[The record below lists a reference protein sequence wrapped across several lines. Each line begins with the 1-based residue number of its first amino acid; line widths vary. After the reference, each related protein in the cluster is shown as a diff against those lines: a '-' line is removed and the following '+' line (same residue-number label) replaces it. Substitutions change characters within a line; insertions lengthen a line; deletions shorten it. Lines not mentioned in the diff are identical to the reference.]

1 MLAQILRDFFLRRCY
16 TDTAMKGAVF
26 LPDLF
31 DYLTWRGD
39 IPLTQ
44 VPLTPVDNLILSNL
58 SYIHFQNL
66 LPSGLQRPVPLKTA
80 AAAFLALP
88 QSQQRARSR
97 CKEDLELL
105 AALSHSPRFAPLE
118 LCFYDDRFIP
128 EEEMQFAAMAILPGD
143 GSAFLSF
150 RGTDSTIV
158 GWKEDFNM
166 SFMDAVP
173 AQLAALDY
181 TRRFAD
187 LFSGPLYL
195 GGHSKGGNLAVFAA
209 ALCPPKVRD
218 RIRAVYNN
226 DGPGFTDRVLTSP
239 GYQELL
245 TRMHTFVPQS
255 SVIGMLLEHEET
267 YTVVKSR
274 HIGIFQHDP
283 FTWEVLGGDFVRMEE
298 VTAGSR
304 ITDRALKSWVA
315 GLSSLQRSRIVDT
328 VFELMSANDIDYT
341 EQLRQPANLL
351 AILRTLKDT
360 DWDTRRLLADA
371 LGKLVRSAADALRDE
386 KDSDEG
392 AALTLK

>member
-1 MLAQILRDFFLRRCY
+1 
-16 TDTAMKGAVF
+16 
-26 LPDLF
+26 
-31 DYLTWRGD
+31 
-39 IPLTQ
+39 
-44 VPLTPVDNLILSNL
+44 
-58 SYIHFQNL
+58 
-66 LPSGLQRPVPLKTA
+66 
-80 AAAFLALP
+80 
-88 QSQQRARSR
+88 
-97 CKEDLELL
+97 
-105 AALSHSPRFAPLE
+105 
-118 LCFYDDRFIP
+118 
-128 EEEMQFAAMAILPGD
+128 
-143 GSAFLSF
+143 
-150 RGTDSTIV
+150 
-158 GWKEDFNM
+158 
-166 SFMDAVP
+166 
-173 AQLAALDY
+173 
-181 TRRFAD
+181 
-187 LFSGPLYL
+187 
-195 GGHSKGGNLAVFAA
+195 
-209 ALCPPKVRD
+209 
-218 RIRAVYNN
+218 
-226 DGPGFTDRVLTSP
+226 
-239 GYQELL
+239 
-245 TRMHTFVPQS
+245 MHTFVPQS